1 VAKCIETL
9 NALRSGSPL
18 AVTLAAQ
25 VVATWA
31 LRQALTAADAA
42 SAEASEG
49 TEQLGLH
56 LTARLEQLGKLH
68 GHILH
73 AAQQTAA
80 AVTALGTGEAGEG
93 ELEESDD
100 VTDDLA
106 TEAPIPAATLTFGTT
121 PFETVAAALAL
132 VEARY
137 GLEDGNLEEGE
148 LGGGAWLD
156 LGSGDGGP
164 TLAAGLLRRWPLG
177 CGGLEVRKS
186 LHRNAEHVALAF
198 AAARARGDVEAAC
211 GDGSFA
217 AALRFENGDLRRRFG
232 GVQPENVG
240 LLFLHATCFDD
251 GLMHQVAT
259 KLVPRL
265 PAGSLVVSAS
275 KPLPSAALQTLEAR
289 RLPFR

>member
-1 VAKCIETL
+1 
-9 NALRSGSPL
+9 
-18 AVTLAAQ
+18 
-25 VVATWA
+25 
-31 LRQALTAADAA
+31 
-42 SAEASEG
+42 
-49 TEQLGLH
+49 
-56 LTARLEQLGKLH
+56 
-68 GHILH
+68 
-73 AAQQTAA
+73 
-80 AVTALGTGEAGEG
+80 VTALGTGEAGEG

-137 GLEDGNLEEGE
+137 GLEEGN